1 MEKFYKIEKVADY
14 LDFRNQKP
22 SHPLIGLVNFYQL
35 NNDLNRVNT
44 VWDGL
49 DFHCYAIFLKD
60 NANCKL
66 KYGGSQYDFDEGTM
80 VFIGPNQRVGMVKG
94 EAYKPK
100 GYALLFHPDLL
111 KGSALEKGI
120 SQYSYFSYSV
130 KEALHLSNKE
140 REVIVSLLDKLN
152 FELEQN
158 TDKHS
163 KKLILSNLTL
173 LLDYCMRFYDRQFI
187 TRELPHHLAMNRN
200 DIFVGGIRPHY
211 YCLPIL
217 KRETHRN
224 FLVNAATSG
233 NPKFFLGTDTAP
245 HLKFDKE
252 NECGCAG
259 VFNATYCISI
269 LAQVFDNCDAL
280 NNLEKF
286 TSVNGAKH
294 YNLELNTEKFQIVKR
309 IKPIEFENNLSV
321 GDQKIVIFKPNFP
334 VYWEVNS

>member
-1 MEKFYKIEKVADY
+1 MEKFFKIEKVADY
-14 LDFRNQKP
+14 LNFRNQKP

-187 TRELPHHLAMNRN
+187 TRELPHHLAMNQF
-200 DIFVGGIRPHY
+200 DLLLEDYFY
-211 YCLPIL
+211 
-217 KRETHRN
+217 
-224 FLVNAATSG
+224 S
-233 NPKFFLGTDTAP
+233 TAP
-245 HLKFDKE
+245 QEWGIPSVQYFADKVHLSSNYFGDLVRKEKGLSAQEYIHDKLIE
-252 NECGCAG
+252 VAKEQVTNQKLSINEIAYGLGFKYPQHFSRLFKKKLGCSPKEYRLS
-259 VFNATYCISI
+259 T
-269 LAQVFDNCDAL
+269 L
-280 NNLEKF
+280 N
-286 TSVNGAKH
+286 
-294 YNLELNTEKFQIVKR
+294 
-309 IKPIEFENNLSV
+309 
-321 GDQKIVIFKPNFP
+321 
-334 VYWEVNS
+334 